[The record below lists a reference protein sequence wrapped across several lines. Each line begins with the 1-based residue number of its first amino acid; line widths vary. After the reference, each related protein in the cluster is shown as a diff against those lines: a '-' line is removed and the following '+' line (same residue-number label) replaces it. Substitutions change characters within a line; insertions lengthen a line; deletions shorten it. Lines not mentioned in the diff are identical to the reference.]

1 MMLTLSFDALSHTSD
16 RICTRNVTVPACSS
30 SASSCK
36 MIGEN
41 NALIKKFISLHPE
54 VYADECLDTSGA
66 LCFYTDVK
74 YHSTCSTASASKL
87 EWIDNNW

>member
-1 MMLTLSFDALSHTSD
+1 MITMMLTLSFDDAALISHTLD
-16 RICTRNVTVPACSS
+16 RICTPNVSVPACSS

-36 MIGEN
+36 IIGKN
-41 NALIKKFISLHPE
+41 NVLIKRFISLHPE

-74 YHSTCSTASASKL
+74 YHKTCSTASTSKL
-87 EWIDNNW
+87 T